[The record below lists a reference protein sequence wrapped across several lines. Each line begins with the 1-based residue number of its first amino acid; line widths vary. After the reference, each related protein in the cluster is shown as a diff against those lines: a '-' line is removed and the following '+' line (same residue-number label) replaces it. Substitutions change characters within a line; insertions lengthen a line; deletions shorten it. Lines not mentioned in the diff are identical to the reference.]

1 MKRDPDLIRA
11 ILFRAEEIEPNSF
24 NHDNLEF
31 DGHSEDS
38 VSEHALLMYEAGL
51 IEASF
56 VKTVNGVRR
65 LTMIR
70 RLMNPGHDMLAA
82 IRDDTVWNRTKT
94 KVNSTVGSA
103 SLEIMK
109 GVAEGI
115 TKGLLG
121 LS

>member
-1 MKRDPDLIRA
+1 
-11 ILFRAEEIEPNSF
+11 
-24 NHDNLEF
+24 
-31 DGHSEDS
+31 
-38 VSEHALLMYEAGL
+38 
-51 IEASF
+51 
-56 VKTVNGVRR
+56 
-65 LTMIR
+65 MIR